1 MLEQVLAHLR
11 NWFVKS
17 VERGTFVIEDG
28 IIELPFLQD
37 GQYFRIVGSM
47 LNDGVY
53 CYNDQLNLTDET
65 FNGRVWAL
73 AVPPSLISLVKKI
86 DEWEEKN
93 ADVAHSPYTSESFG
107 GYSYTRASGAGGAV
121 GGTWQEAF
129 RADLNRWRK
138 I

>member
-17 VERGTFVIEDG
+17 VEHGTFVIEDG

-53 CYNDQLNLTDET
+53 CYNDQLKLTDET
-65 FNGRVWAL
+65 FTGRVWAL

-86 DEWEEKN
+86 EEWEAKN